1 MSIKPEGR
9 KLLRVEAR
17 NAEVP
22 IEKKPHWIKTLAVA
36 ISAILPLVNPL
47 QLITLSPSKSLK
59 TLRLWVCVM
68 PR

>member
-22 IEKKPHWIKTLAVA
+22 IEKKPHWIKTKAVWD
-36 ISAILPLVNPL
+36 PN
-47 QLITLSPSKSLK
+47 IT
-59 TLRLWVCVM
+59 R
-68 PR
+68 

>member
-22 IEKKPHWIKTLAVA
+22 IERSRTG
-36 ISAILPLVNPL
+36 
-47 QLITLSPSKSLK
+47 
-59 TLRLWVCVM
+59 LRLRLLWD
-68 PR
+68 PNITR

>member
-22 IEKKPHWIKTLAVA
+22 IEKKPHWIKTKAVVGA
-36 ISAILPLVNPL
+36 EYNEGTGPGPGASYSV
-47 QLITLSPSKSLK
+47 
-59 TLRLWVCVM
+59 
-68 PR
+68 